1 MATTNVD
8 IVVSTKGVS
17 SLSALD
23 KKLQGSAANAS
34 KLSTALNGLKGAAAG
49 LAGLAGLAIG
59 VGAAFDQIKKADAAA
74 AALRSIG
81 ADTKELLPALTQ
93 VRQELNNNASQAE
106 LTKSAFEVLQAGF
119 KNTADVTAIVG
130 AATTAA
136 KAKLADTGVVT
147 KALTAVL
154 NSYGIEAS
162 KAGIVTNK
170 FFKTIKDGNLTIEEY
185 SSIIGGLTPLGAAAG
200 VGLEELNA
208 ALAKI
213 TQTGSSAGEAATGI
227 QAALRALIAP
237 STQATKLAK
246 ELGLEFNAA
255 AIESK
260 GFGGVLQD
268 AVDKTG
274 GNTEQLS
281 KLFGSVEALRAVL
294 ALAGDDFKGFNKNLA
309 SQKDGIDAVNKAFE
323 ANADTIGGSLTRIA
337 NAFTGLLTSG
347 SGLARVL
354 IPLFDGLAV
363 AISALQGPIGVIVGV
378 LGGLTLAWYAAA
390 KAAGVYAAA
399 QAAATG
405 GGAVAA
411 FGALATKLAALGGGA
426 STVVTGFTA
435 AGASI
440 TKTVVAV
447 KAATLAAGALKVAML
462 ALPWVAL
469 AAGVTAAGVAIY
481 NATQEKK
488 RFNEALKNSSVDELR
503 GEAEKLR
510 GTLGEAEA
518 RLVALRENGVAP
530 ASRAFKQQKGIVEE
544 LRAKLLQIEGT
555 YKARIVIETMFSGK
569 GVNLAGIKS
578 PGYGRNE
585 NGLTYTVAGITYDA
599 RTGRPVTPS
608 APPTSPTGGRR
619 TWWCRRWWW
628 WWRWW
633 WRWWCSP
640 NG

>member
-1 MATTNVD
+1 M
-8 IVVSTKGVS
+8 
-17 SLSALD
+17 
-23 KKLQGSAANAS
+23 
-34 KLSTALNGLKGAAAG
+34 
-49 LAGLAGLAIG
+49 
-59 VGAAFDQIKKADAAA
+59 
-74 AALRSIG
+74 
-81 ADTKELLPALTQ
+81 
-93 VRQELNNNASQAE
+93 
-106 LTKSAFEVLQAGF
+106 
-119 KNTADVTAIVG
+119 
-130 AATTAA
+130 
-136 KAKLADTGVVT
+136 
-147 KALTAVL
+147 
-154 NSYGIEAS
+154 
-162 KAGIVTNK
+162 
-170 FFKTIKDGNLTIEEY
+170 
-185 SSIIGGLTPLGAAAG
+185 TPLGAAAG
-200 VGLEELNA
+200 VGLEEINA

-378 LGGLTLAWYAAA
+378 LGGLTLAWYLAA

-447 KAATLAAGALKVAML
+447 KAATLAAGVLKVAML

-488 RFNEALKNSSVDELR
+488 RFKRSVE
-503 GEAEKLR
+503 
-510 GTLGEAEA
+510 
-518 RLVALRENGVAP
+518 
-530 ASRAFKQQKGIVEE
+530 
-544 LRAKLLQIEGT
+544 
-555 YKARIVIETMFSGK
+555 RIV
-569 GVNLAGIKS
+569 
-578 PGYGRNE
+578 P
-585 NGLTYTVAGITYDA
+585 
-599 RTGRPVTPS
+599 
-608 APPTSPTGGRR
+608 
-619 TWWCRRWWW
+619 
-628 WWRWW
+628 
-633 WRWWCSP
+633 
-640 NG
+640 